1 MSFNILSIKIPVF
14 LLHFLQENYKNGPNT
29 KFDFET
35 INYNG
40 LVTFSPCRHYK
51 AAMSSQLKILLI
63 AAFSL
68 PSYYCRFLIF
78 FYFIIFQVHFELEGG
93 QNVLK
98 NIQAQL
104 NGTYSLGKPIKVTIL
119 ADDLNGFSSFF
130 REELAKQLAKF
141 TLTVVEVSLLVPE
154 SSQINDWNKRGLEEN
169 GVTIIKAKRQPGFT
183 DPIDWL
189 YYQPEDLKTDIV
201 IGIGARLGKIA
212 QHWKERYQCKKI
224 YIDCDNFLMGNLYK
238 VVETF
243 EDLDYRK
250 KLSIAANL
258 PVAIGPKTTDDLS
271 ASLRPKGKQV
281 FNLTPGIISEFSN
294 LTHATN
300 DGRNFRVLLVGGD
313 NPDNFQEEGL
323 ELAAKTMAELND
335 KSYHLIYVGARKE
348 TEKQFA
354 NLFHQCGVPKRQLT
368 IRSLPKT
375 KQEWKDLFCEVDLA
389 IMPSGD
395 KEFGLEAL
403 LALSAGLPVLVHGES
418 GFGEALRDV
427 TFGTSA
433 IVDSDDA
440 REWALRIKK
449 VRETDRKTRLEQAA
463 ILRSGYDEKYSWEKQ
478 CGSLVA
484 MMLLMV
490 SGMGFIE
497 PYY

>member
-1 MSFNILSIKIPVF
+1 MK
-14 LLHFLQENYKNGPNT
+14 
-29 KFDFET
+29 
-35 INYNG
+35 
-40 LVTFSPCRHYK
+40 
-51 AAMSSQLKILLI
+51 
-63 AAFSL
+63 
-68 PSYYCRFLIF
+68 
-78 FYFIIFQVHFELEGG
+78 GG
-93 QNVLK
+93 QNVLE
-98 NIQAQL
+98 NIHAQL
-104 NGTYSLGKPIKVTIL
+104 KGTFSLGKTIKVTIL
-119 ADDLNGFSSFF
+119 ANECTRDSLSFF
-130 REELAKQLAKF
+130 HTELAKRLAKY
-141 TLTVVEVSLLVPE
+141 TQTGVKVTLLVPQ
-154 SSQINDWNKRGLEEN
+154 STQIDDWSERTLEEN
-169 GVTIIKAKRQPGFT
+169 GVTIVKAKRRPGFT

-189 YYQPEDLKTDIV
+189 YYPPEDLKTDIV
-201 IGIGARLGKIA
+201 IGIGAQLGKIA
-212 QHWKERYQCKKI
+212 QHWKERYQCKNI
-224 YIDCDNFLMGNLYK
+224 YIDRDSSLFCRYK

-250 KLSIAANL
+250 ELSIAANI
-258 PVAIGPKTTDDLS
+258 PVAIGPKTTDGLS

-323 ELAAKTMAELND
+323 ELAAETMAELND
-335 KSYHLIYVGARKE
+335 KSYHLIYVGARKG

-354 NLFHQCGVPKRQLT
+354 TLFQQCGVPKRQLT

-395 KEFGLEAL
+395 KEFGFEAL

-427 TFGTSA
+427 KFGTSA
-433 IVDSDDA
+433 LVDSDDA

-463 ILRSGYDEKYSWEKQ
+463 ILRSDYDEKYSWEKQ
-478 CGSLVA
+478 CGSLVV
-484 MMLLMV
+484 MMFKMV

-497 PYY
+497 PYYFLTLSF

>member
-1 MSFNILSIKIPVF
+1 M
-14 LLHFLQENYKNGPNT
+14 
-29 KFDFET
+29 
-35 INYNG
+35 
-40 LVTFSPCRHYK
+40 TFSTCGRYK

-68 PSYYCRFLIF
+68 PSYCDSRFLIF
-78 FYFIIFQVHFELEGG
+78 FYYYYFFQTVFEWGGG
-93 QNVLK
+93 QNLLK
-98 NIQAQL
+98 NMQAQL
-104 NGTYSLGKPIKVTIL
+104 NGTYSLGKRIKVTIL
-119 ADDLNGFSSFF
+119 ADDGIRLSSIF
-130 REELAKQLAKF
+130 REELAKQLAKC
-141 TLTVVEVSLLVPE
+141 TQTGVEVSLLVPE
-154 SSQINDWNKRGLEEN
+154 SVQINDWDKRSLEEN
-169 GVTIIKAKRQPGFT
+169 GVTIVKAKKRPCVT
-183 DPIDWL
+183 NPIDWL

-201 IGIGARLGKIA
+201 IGIGVQLGKIA
-212 QHWKERYQCKKI
+212 QHWKERYQCKNM
-224 YIDCDNFLMGNLYK
+224 YFDFGNLRDRFTFLDIF
-238 VVETF
+238 ETF
-243 EDLDYRK
+243 NLDYRK
-250 KLSIAANL
+250 ELSIAANI
-258 PVAIGPKTTDDLS
+258 PVATGPKTTDSLA

-281 FNLTPGIISEFSN
+281 FNLTPGIIREFSN

-323 ELAAKTMAELND
+323 ELAAETMAELND

-427 TFGTSA
+427 KFGTSA
-433 IVDSDDA
+433 VVDSDDA

-463 ILRSGYDEKYSWEKQ
+463 ILRSDYDEKYSWEKQ

-484 MMLLMV
+484 MMFMMV

-497 PYY
+497 PYYFLTLSF

>member
-1 MSFNILSIKIPVF
+1 M
-14 LLHFLQENYKNGPNT
+14 
-29 KFDFET
+29 
-35 INYNG
+35 
-40 LVTFSPCRHYK
+40 TFSTCGHYK

-78 FYFIIFQVHFELEGG
+78 FYYYYYFQIAFERKGG

-119 ADDLNGFSSFF
+119 GNDFNGFSRFF
-130 REELAKQLAKF
+130 HAELAMELAKF
-141 TLTVVEVSLLVPE
+141 TQTGVEVSLLVPD
-154 SSQINDWNKRGLEEN
+154 SARNKDWDERRLEEN
-169 GVTIIKAKRQPGFT
+169 GVTIVKAKRQPGFP

-189 YYQPEDLKTDIV
+189 YFPPQDLKTDIV

-212 QHWKERYQCKKI
+212 QHWKERYQCKNI
-224 YIDCDNFLMGNLYK
+224 YVDGDNWWHRKYKFVANL
-238 VVETF
+238 EN
-243 EDLDYRK
+243 LDYRK
-250 KLSIAANL
+250 ELSIDASGAF
-258 PVAIGPKTTDDLS
+258 AIGPKTTDGLS

-323 ELAAKTMAELND
+323 ELAAETMAELND

-354 NLFHQCGVPKRQLT
+354 NLFQQCGVPKRQLT

-389 IMPSGD
+389 IIPSGD

-427 TFGTSA
+427 KFGTSA

-440 REWALRIKK
+440 REWASRIITI
-449 VRETDRKTRLEQAA
+449 RETDRKTRLEQAA
-463 ILRSGYDEKYSWEKQ
+463 MLRSNYNEKYSWKKQ
-478 CGSLVA
+478 LTPLVA
-484 MMLLMV
+484 MMFSMVFGMVFISSFSLTLLL
-490 SGMGFIE
+490 
-497 PYY
+497 

>member
-1 MSFNILSIKIPVF
+1 ML
-14 LLHFLQENYKNGPNT
+14 
-29 KFDFET
+29 
-35 INYNG
+35 
-40 LVTFSPCRHYK
+40 
-51 AAMSSQLKILLI
+51 SQLKILLI

-68 PSYYCRFLIF
+68 PPYYCRFLIF
-78 FYFIIFQVHFELEGG
+78 FFFFFQSSFKWQGG

-104 NGTYSLGKPIKVTIL
+104 NGTYSVGQPIKITIL
-119 ADDLNGFSSFF
+119 ANEFTGCSSFF
-130 REELAKQLAKF
+130 FKELAKQLAKF
-141 TLTVVEVSLLVPE
+141 TQTGVEVSLLVPE
-154 SSQINDWNKRGLEEN
+154 SVQINDWDKRSLEEN
-169 GVTIIKAKRQPGFT
+169 GVTIVKAKKRSCFP

-189 YYQPEDLKTDIV
+189 CYPPEKLKSGIV

-212 QHWKERYQCKKI
+212 QHWKERYQCKNM
-224 YIDCDNFLMGNLYK
+224 YIDCDNLWDMRFK

-243 EDLDYRK
+243 ENLDYRK
-250 KLSIAANL
+250 ELSIAANI
-258 PVAIGPKTTDDLS
+258 PVATGSKTTDGLA

-323 ELAAKTMAELND
+323 ELAAETMAELND
-335 KSYHLIYVGARKE
+335 KSYHLIYVGARKG
-348 TEKQFA
+348 TEQQFA
-354 NLFHQCGVPKRQLT
+354 NKFHQCGVPKRQLT

-375 KQEWKDLFCEVDLA
+375 EQEWKDLFCEVDLA

-403 LALSAGLPVLVHGES
+403 LALSAGLPVLVHRES

-440 REWALRIKK
+440 NEWASRIKK
-449 VRETDRKTRLEQAA
+449 IRETDRKTRLKQAA
-463 ILRSGYDEKYSWEKQ
+463 ELRSNYDEKYSWEKQ
-478 CGSLVA
+478 LTPLVA
-484 MMLLMV
+484 MMFMMV
-490 SGMGFIE
+490 SGMIFI
-497 PYY
+497 PFLLCI